1 MATASGYRVT
11 PCADIRM
18 TKTGGVILC
27 GGQSSRMGR
36 DKMHLRYHGQALF
49 EHMRDLLWQAGVDD
63 VYLSGADGIADI
75 FTERGPLGGIHAA
88 VIALT
93 DHFTHL
99 LFVPVDMPLL
109 QPAQLSR
116 LANYERD
123 AVAMP
128 TDTREL
134 WEERAAM
141 STEGRMPREPW
152 TTEAAMSTDGRMPHE
167 PWTTEA
173 AMSTDGRMPREPWMA
188 EAALHYKNFIFPL
201 RLRLCEQLQ
210 NTIERQLHNDDRAS
224 VKKLLAALRPERLAV
239 MHGHEACFANANTP
253 AEWCAATG
261 NRL

>member
-1 MATASGYRVT
+1 MATANGYRVT

-18 TKTGGVILC
+18 TKMGGIILC

-88 VIALT
+88 VTALT

-99 LFVPVDMPLL
+99 LFVPVDMPLM

-128 TDTREL
+128 TDTRDL

-141 STEGRMPREPW
+141 STE
-152 TTEAAMSTDGRMPHE
+152 
-167 PWTTEA
+167 
-173 AMSTDGRMPREPWMA
+173 GRMPREPWMA

-224 VKKLLAALRPERLAV
+224 VKKLLAALRPESLAV
-239 MHGHEACFANANTP
+239 MHGHEACFANVNTP

-261 NRL
+261 NSL